1 MKCRLCDSEMT
12 LQNPNYPHAHYWFC
26 FKCGHLE
33 MPPKVFERRGKSM
46 AEVQD
51 IMEKVMA

>member
-1 MKCRLCDSEMT
+1 MKCRLCGDVMT
-12 LQNPNYPHAHYWFC
+12 LQNANYPHAQYWFC

-46 AEVQD
+46 AEVQE
-51 IMEKVMA
+51 IMERVA